1 MNEEQLRQE
10 VSSSYDAWQ
19 LAISN
24 REDEHTIYI
33 KKCEY
38 EIADDELEN
47 FLEQNP

>member
-24 REDEHTIYI
+24 REDERAIYI

-38 EIADDELEN
+38 ELAGDELEN
-47 FLEQNP
+47 FLE